1 MKEKIYEFLRIFTP
15 LILGGITSFFI
26 KNAIDYSSLNKPI
39 LSPPGFVF
47 PIAWSILYLL
57 MGIAYFI
64 YRKDYNEKNVK
75 IAYYLQLFL
84 NLSWVFIFF
93 VLKWYLL
100 AIFWIIILLATVFYC
115 LLKFLESKKSCW
127 ILIYSLFT
135 VDYFC
140 NLFNYRYLYFKLIRI
155 FIRKQIPNIF
165 FG

>member
-84 NLSWVFIFF
+84 NLSWIFIFF

-115 LLKFLESKKSCW
+115 LLKFLESKKVAGYLFIPYLLW
-127 ILIYSLFT
+127 IIFATYLTIGIYIL
-135 VDYFC
+135 
-140 NLFNYRYLYFKLIRI
+140 N
-155 FIRKQIPNIF
+155 
-165 FG
+165 